1 MFHFL
6 LVPQVIQ
13 LAADCDMV
21 SVVVRLC
28 RVRGQWAM
36 DRPGH
41 RHGCV
46 VGRQV
51 TQLALHGTTSRKFES
66 SNWSLD
72 NLDPA
77 ILLSGSH
84 VPVQVP

>member
-51 TQLALHGTTSRKFES
+51 TQLALHGTRGQQ
-66 SNWSLD
+66 
-72 NLDPA
+72 DPA
-77 ILLSGSH
+77 ALSGQG
-84 VPVQVP
+84 QVRVFQLVVR